1 MRRQQLGDNT
11 MFKIQTR
18 QTDGSW
24 FDYRSKITD
33 PSSVVLFGSE
43 REARLFM
50 PYPSRQGK
58 SWRIVSAA

>member
-1 MRRQQLGDNT
+1 

-24 FDYRSKITD
+24 FDKRAKISD
-33 PSSVVLFGSE
+33 PTTVILFKTE

-50 PYPSRQGK
+50 PFTRNINLAGA
-58 SWRIVSAA
+58 WRVVPA

>member
-1 MRRQQLGDNT
+1 